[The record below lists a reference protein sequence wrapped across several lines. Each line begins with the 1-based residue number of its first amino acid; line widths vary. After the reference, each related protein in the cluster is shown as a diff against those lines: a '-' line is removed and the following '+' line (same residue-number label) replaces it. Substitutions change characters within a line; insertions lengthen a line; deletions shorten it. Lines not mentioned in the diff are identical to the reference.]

1 MTNNVSKKKKM
12 KKNLDLN
19 MMSMIKQF
27 DMNDLS
33 KT

>member
-1 MTNNVSKKKKM
+1 MYP
-12 KKNLDLN
+12 KKNEKEFAFKYDEYD
-19 MMSMIKQF
+19 KTEF

>member
-1 MTNNVSKKKKM
+1 MINNVSKKKNEKEFAF
-12 KKNLDLN
+12 KYDEYDKTE
-19 MMSMIKQF
+19 F